1 MIYLLLTFFFLTIY
15 TVDNNISDRIETFA
29 ADPSILIGLN
39 INYLQQNERRSR
51 SSLSTVEDLKDKTKI
66 PEADPIV
73 IDLITSPLLE
83 TRRRSVSL
91 SPEFSN
97 KRRRKND
104 ELSFT
109 VTSCSDFG
117 KLTFFV

>member
-1 MIYLLLTFFFLTIY
+1 MIYLLLTFFFLSIY
-15 TVDNNISDRIETFA
+15 TVDNYNDGIETFA
-29 ADPSILIGLN
+29 ADPSILIDLT
-39 INYLQQNERRSR
+39 INSLQKKRRRSR
-51 SSLSTVEDLKDKTKI
+51 SLSTVEDFKDQTQI

-73 IDLITSPLLE
+73 INLITSPLLE
-83 TRRRSVSL
+83 TRRRSTSL

-97 KRRRKND
+97 KRMRKNE

-117 KLTFFV
+117 KLTLFI